1 MSFLDSL
8 DESWVDDAE
17 RLFFDRVAESKD
29 DDGDGLLPIPEEL
42 IEAIR
47 QYDPAYVTRPH
58 LDYLARRLT
67 KALRDVENGI
77 DRKIAIS
84 MPSRLGKTETGSKG
98 LATYVLRQH
107 PTWPVVLISS
117 ESTLAT
123 DWSADIRDLAEDQPG
138 LGIVIRRTSKAKAR
152 WQTVQKGSVTARGIG
167 GNITGRGAKVLI
179 IDDPLKDF
187 AEAHSPAAREK
198 VWDWF
203 IGTALMRLEPPSLVL
218 VTMTRWHEND
228 LIGRLLSTEYPG
240 DPADWEVIRLP
251 GIADH
256 EVGTDELGR
265 QPGEPLYSPLLEE
278 TSNQAVT
285 RWLKLRESVGTYAF
299 QAMVQQDPMP
309 SKGVVYDTNWFRFWT
324 TDASRE
330 TPDGKIVYFDP
341 FAHIKDSN
349 AFWLESWDMAFKA
362 KSDSDYVVGQ
372 RWLRLDANRYLTDQV
387 RARLT
392 FTQTVARVLEWAED
406 ARFADQVRY
415 RLVEDKANGT
425 AVIDMLRDTVPRLK
439 PDNPTESKLARAHS
453 VTPDYETGN
462 VLLPHPAMPGYE
474 WVQDFIDEHRAF
486 PNGNH
491 DDQVDCGNQALR
503 KLRSGGPA
511 AVVTTAGMGRKVI
524 GA

>member
-1 MSFLDSL
+1 MSFLESV
-8 DESWVDDAE
+8 DEAWVDEAE
-17 RLFFDRVAESKD
+17 RLFFDRAAQAAQD
-29 DDGDGLLPIPEEL
+29 DEDGLLPIPEEL

-47 QYDPAYVTRPH
+47 QYDPGYVSRPH
-58 LDYLARRLT
+58 LEHLARRLT
-67 KALRDVENGI
+67 QALHDVENGI

-84 MPSRLGKTETGSKG
+84 MPSRLGKTETGGKG
-98 LATYVLRQH
+98 LATYVLRKH
-107 PTWPVVLISS
+107 PSWPVVLISS
-117 ESTLAT
+117 ESSLST
-123 DWSADIRDLAEDQPG
+123 DWSRDIRDIAQEHPA
-138 LGIVIRRTSKAKAR
+138 LGILIRRDSKAASR

-167 GNITGRGAKVLI
+167 GNITGRGAKFLL
-179 IDDPLKDF
+179 IDDPFKDF
-187 AEAHSPAAREK
+187 AEAHSPAARDK

-203 IGTALMRLEPPSLVL
+203 LGTAMMRLEPPSLV
-218 VTMTRWHEND
+218 VIVMTRWHEND

-240 DPADWEVIRLP
+240 DPADWEVIRLA
-251 GIADH
+251 GLADH

-265 QPGEPLYSPLLEE
+265 QPGEPLFSPLLEE
-278 TSNQAVT
+278 TPEQAT
-285 RWLKLRESVGTYAF
+285 ARWNKLRESVGTYAF
-299 QAMVQQDPMP
+299 NAMVQQDPMP
-309 SKGVVYDTNWFRFWT
+309 AKGIVYDTNWFRFWT
-324 TDASRE
+324 TDESRV

-341 FAHIKDSN
+341 FEHIEDSA

-372 RWLRLDANRYLTDQV
+372 RWLRLQANRYLTDQV
-387 RARLT
+387 RARMT
-392 FTQTVARVLEWAED
+392 FTQSMAAVLDWAED
-406 ARFADQVRY
+406 RRFADRVRY

-425 AVIDMLRDTVPRLK
+425 AVMDALRDTVPRLK
-439 PDNPTESKLARAHS
+439 PDNPTDSKLARAHS

-503 KLRSGGPA
+503 KLRAGGPA
-511 AVVTTAGMGRKVI
+511 AVVTAGAMARRVI